1 MPEQQYKMERKDIIW
16 SLLMKKK
23 WLRHILFWMALSIY
37 FTWGFGFTKTPF
49 IIVWLNALAFLP
61 FFMVTT
67 YVSLYVLMPRYLL
80 KRRFL
85 LFAFWF
91 TILILGTAAFMYFIQ
106 RNITAE
112 VTILRAFNAGIGKN
126 ILPLVK
132 VVAIASAF
140 KLIKYYYFREYEAEF
155 EQQQQIKAELEL
167 LKSQIHPNFLFN
179 TMNSLF
185 AHTLR
190 NSDESP
196 QIVTKLSDLLRFM
209 IYESGC
215 TYIPVNNEFELLSNY
230 AGLERLRH
238 GPDVDSAMTFSGE
251 TDDKMIRPLLLLPLV
266 ENCFKY
272 GTDEDVEQK
281 WVSINFHIEGNTLF
295 ANLAN
300 SKATRAATFP
310 KNQNY
315 KGLGLE
321 NVKKRLMLLYPE
333 KHKLS
338 IHDSEDMFQVS
349 LEIEMDDAATLI
361 DQDPNL
367 KKEIHDM
374 EMLVG

>member
-1 MPEQQYKMERKDIIW
+1 MIW
-16 SLLMKKK
+16 YLLMKKK
-23 WLRHILFWMALSIY
+23 WLRHMLFWICLSIY
-37 FTWGFGFTKTPF
+37 FTWGFGFAKIPF
-49 IIVWLNALAFLP
+49 LAAWVNSISFLP
-61 FFMVTT
+61 FFMATT
-67 YVSLYVLMPRYLL
+67 YISLYVLIPRLLL
-80 KRRFL
+80 KKRFL

-91 TILILGTAAFMYFIQ
+91 SILIIGTAALMYFVQ
-106 RNITAE
+106 HNITAE
-112 VTILRAFNAGIGKN
+112 ITVLKRFNAGIGKN
-126 ILPLVK
+126 ALPLIQ

-140 KLIKYYYFREYEAEF
+140 KLIKYYYFREDEAER
-155 EQQQQIKAELEL
+155 EHQEQIKAELEL

-190 NSDESP
+190 HSHESP
-196 QIVTKLSDLLRFM
+196 RIVTKLSDLLRFM

-215 TYIPVNNEFELLSNY
+215 TYIPVNSEFELLHNY
-230 AGLERLRH
+230 ASLERLRH
-238 GPDVDSAMTFSGE
+238 GANVDTAITFSGT
-251 TDDKMIRPLLLLPLV
+251 TDNKMIRPLLLLPLV
-266 ENCFKY
+266 ENCYKY

-281 WVSINFHIEGNTLF
+281 WISISFHIEGNTLF

-300 SKATRAATFP
+300 SNATHAATAP

-321 NVKKRLMLLYPE
+321 NVKKRLMLLYPD
-333 KHKLS
+333 KHKLT

-349 LEIEMDDAATLI
+349 LEIKIDDVATLM

-367 KKEIHDM
+367 KKELHDM

>member
-1 MPEQQYKMERKDIIW
+1 M
-16 SLLMKKK
+16 
-23 WLRHILFWMALSIY
+23 LFWIALSIY
-37 FTWGFGFTKTPF
+37 FTWGFGFEKKPV
-49 IIVWLNALAFLP
+49 IVAWLNAVAFLP
-61 FFMVTT
+61 FLMVTT
-67 YVSLYVLMPRYLL
+67 YACIYVLIPRFLL
-80 KRRFL
+80 KKRFL
-85 LFAFWF
+85 LFALWF
-91 TILILGTAAFMYFIQ
+91 TILILGTAALMFFIQ
-106 RNITAE
+106 QNIT
-112 VTILRAFNAGIGKN
+112 VNVKILRPFNAGIGRN
-126 ILPLVK
+126 VLPLVK

-140 KLIKYYYFREYEAEF
+140 KLIKYYYFREYEAEY
-155 EQQQQIKAELEL
+155 EHQQQIKAELEL

-215 TYIPVNNEFELLSNY
+215 TYIPVNNEFDLLSNY
-230 AGLERLRH
+230 ASLEKLRH
-238 GPDVDSAMTFSGE
+238 GPDVDTAMTFSGE
-251 TDDKMIRPLLLLPLV
+251 TDNKLIRPLLLLPLV

-281 WVSINFHIEGNTLF
+281 WVSINFHVEGNTLF

-300 SKATRAATFP
+300 GKAKQSVIFP
-310 KNQNY
+310 KKQNY

-338 IHDSEDMFQVS
+338 IHDSEDSFQVS
-349 LEIEMDDAATLI
+349 LEIEMDDSATLI